1 MDEVS
6 GRLHDAQQCRVQ
18 LKTCCNGDYGG
29 KEPPIPLVQHASSS
43 RIATPDAR
51 SEGEF
56 DQCKDQAVPA
66 QQTTRTWVALII
78 VWIVWGSTYLGIAV
92 TVATMPPLLSN
103 ALRFFAAGLILATF
117 LTLVRGP
124 GALRITRTQLAY
136 SALMG
141 CALLGVG
148 IGTLA
153 LAERYLPSGIAAL
166 IIAIMPL
173 WIVILRASSGDRP
186 SRLTLLGV
194 AIGMGGLA
202 LMMLPGGTTP
212 VTGTAQDLLIW
223 SLAMVA
229 SSFCWAFFS
238 WRSVRFPLPKDALVT
253 TTYELLAAGF
263 MLLGVGAITG
273 EQLDLTAASLPS
285 LAGWS
290 WLVLA
295 SVVAYTCYSWLIAH
309 APLSLVS
316 TYAYVNPGVAV
327 LLGWLILREPI
338 TSDVVLGLTLVLSG
352 VILVTQGERAR
363 PGNPQPP
370 PVADRSTPSPQSTL
384 EHPHPGKALP

>member
-1 MDEVS
+1 
-6 GRLHDAQQCRVQ
+6 VQ
-18 LKTCCNGDYGG
+18 
-29 KEPPIPLVQHASSS
+29 EASTTANQRT
-43 RIATPDAR
+43 RI
-51 SEGEF
+51 
-56 DQCKDQAVPA
+56 
-66 QQTTRTWVALII
+66 WVALLI
-78 VWIVWGSTYLGIAV
+78 VWVVWGSTYLGIAV
-92 TVATMPPLLSN
+92 TVTTMPPLLSN
-103 ALRFFAAGLILATF
+103 ALRFFAAALILATV
-117 LTLVRGP
+117 LIIMRGP
-124 GALRITRTQLAY
+124 SALRVTRIQLAY

-173 WIVILRASSGDRP
+173 WIVILRATSGDRP
-186 SRLTLLGV
+186 SRLTLAGV

-212 VTGTAQDLLIW
+212 VMGTAQDLLIW
-223 SLAMVA
+223 SLAMVG

-253 TTYELLAAGF
+253 TTYELLAAGC
-263 MLLGVGAITG
+263 MLLAVGAVTG
-273 EQLDLTAASLPS
+273 EELDLSAASLPS

-338 TSDVVLGLTLVLSG
+338 TSDVLLGLTLVLSG
-352 VILVTQGERAR
+352 VILVTRGERDSGETPA
-363 PGNPQPP
+363 PP
-370 PVADRSTPSPQSTL
+370 EATDRSIPSPQSRL
-384 EHPHPGKALP
+384 EPPPPGTALP

>member
-1 MDEVS
+1 
-6 GRLHDAQQCRVQ
+6 VQ
-18 LKTCCNGDYGG
+18 
-29 KEPPIPLVQHASSS
+29 EASTTANQRT
-43 RIATPDAR
+43 RI
-51 SEGEF
+51 
-56 DQCKDQAVPA
+56 
-66 QQTTRTWVALII
+66 WVALLI
-78 VWIVWGSTYLGIAV
+78 VWVVWGSTYLGIAV
-92 TVATMPPLLSN
+92 TVTTMPPLLSN
-103 ALRFFAAGLILATF
+103 ALRFFAAALILATV
-117 LTLVRGP
+117 LIIMRGP
-124 GALRITRTQLAY
+124 SALRVTRIQLAY

-173 WIVILRASSGDRP
+173 WIVILRATSGDRP
-186 SRLTLLGV
+186 SRLTLAGV

-212 VTGTAQDLLIW
+212 VMGTAQDLLIW
-223 SLAMVA
+223 SLAMVG

-253 TTYELLAAGF
+253 TTYELLAAGC
-263 MLLGVGAITG
+263 MLLAVGAVTG
-273 EQLDLTAASLPS
+273 EELDLSAASLPS

-295 SVVAYTCYSWLIAH
+295 SVVAYTCYSWLIAN

-338 TSDVVLGLTLVLSG
+338 TSDVLLGLTLVLSG
-352 VILVTQGERAR
+352 VILVTRGERDSGETPA
-363 PGNPQPP
+363 PP
-370 PVADRSTPSPQSTL
+370 EATDRSIPSPQSRL
-384 EHPHPGKALP
+384 EPPPPGTALP

>member
-1 MDEVS
+1 M
-6 GRLHDAQQCRVQ
+6 
-18 LKTCCNGDYGG
+18 
-29 KEPPIPLVQHASSS
+29 ASRFGISN
-43 RIATPDAR
+43 RA
-51 SEGEF
+51 
-56 DQCKDQAVPA
+56 QCKDQPVPGSPTVSS
-66 QQTTRTWVALII
+66 QQTRIWVALLI
-78 VWIVWGSTYLGIAV
+78 VWVVWGSTYLGIAV
-92 TVATMPPLLSN
+92 TVTTMPPLLANS
-103 ALRFFAAGLILATF
+103 LRFFAAALILATV
-117 LTLVRGP
+117 LIIMRGP
-124 GALRITRTQLAY
+124 RALQITRTQLAY

-148 IGTLA
+148 IGTLS

-173 WIVILRASSGDRP
+173 WIVILRTTSGDRP
-186 SRLTLLGV
+186 SRLTLVGV
-194 AIGMGGLA
+194 AIGMGGLT

-223 SLAMVA
+223 SLAMVG

-263 MLLGVGAITG
+263 MLLGIGALTG
-273 EQLDLTAASLPS
+273 EHFDLGATSLPS

-338 TSDVVLGLTLVLSG
+338 TSDVLLGLTLVLSG
-352 VILVTQGERAR
+352 VILVTRGERGETPA
-363 PGNPQPP
+363 PP
-370 PVADRSTPSPQSTL
+370 TAADRSTQSPQSTL
-384 EHPHPGKALP
+384 EHPHPGTALP

>member
-1 MDEVS
+1 MQD
-6 GRLHDAQQCRVQ
+6 RCPA
-18 LKTCCNGDYGG
+18 
-29 KEPPIPLVQHASSS
+29 A
-43 RIATPDAR
+43 A
-51 SEGEF
+51 GE
-56 DQCKDQAVPA
+56 CKDHAVRGSSTQVS
-66 QQTTRTWVALII
+66 QQTRIWVALLI
-78 VWIVWGSTYLGIAV
+78 VWVVWGSTYLGIAV
-92 TVATMPPLLSN
+92 TVSTMPPLLSN
-103 ALRFFAAGLILATF
+103 SLRFFAAALILAT
-117 LTLVRGP
+117 LLVIMRGP
-124 GALRITRTQLAY
+124 SALRVTRVELAY

-148 IGTLA
+148 IGTLS

-173 WIVILRASSGDRP
+173 WVVILRATSGDRP
-186 SRLTLLGV
+186 SRLTLVGV
-194 AIGMGGLA
+194 AVGLGGLA
-202 LMMLPGGTTP
+202 LMMMPGGTTP
-212 VTGTAQDLLIW
+212 VTGTAQDLLVW
-223 SLAMVA
+223 SLAMVG

-263 MLLGVGAITG
+263 LLLGVGAITG
-273 EQLDLTAASLPS
+273 EHFDLAAASLAS
-285 LAGWS
+285 LTGWS

-338 TSDVVLGLTLVLSG
+338 TSDVVIGLTLVLSG
-352 VILVTQGERAR
+352 VILVTRGERG
-363 PGNPQPP
+363 PGGTPAPP
-370 PVADRSTPSPQSTL
+370 AAVDHLTPSQQSTL
-384 EHPHPGKALP
+384 ERPHPGTALP